1 MWPDIGLEMILPSA
15 FLQADKLQAE
25 LFLIH
30 IPEMFFLSSLE
41 MSDAGHWKRE
51 NIWFNPPKGT
61 YQSFCAVFYAASRP
75 FIQLKKSLCK
85 LLHFIFVGF
94 VLFLNQECSFCSFSC
109 KASQGHFPGWD
120 GQGTVPPRNL
130 ILKNSCSPAQTKL
143 ILHGK

>member
-1 MWPDIGLEMILPSA
+1 MPPDIGSEMILPSA

-75 FIQLKKSLCK
+75 FIQLKNPFVNCCISF
-85 LLHFIFVGF
+85 LL
-94 VLFLNQECSFCSFSC
+94 VLFFF
-109 KASQGHFPGWD
+109 
-120 GQGTVPPRNL
+120 
-130 ILKNSCSPAQTKL
+130 
-143 ILHGK
+143 